1 MLTSIVSFWVSLKK
15 KKKKVVKKNA
25 ERDKKLPKAAQ
36 KSEKLSENVLLT
48 SEPYCAR

>member
-1 MLTSIVSFWVSLKK
+1 MLTSTVSFWISLKK
-15 KKKKVVKKNA
+15 KRKKLSKKLPK
-25 ERDKKLPKAAQ
+25 EIKKLPKAAQ

>member
-1 MLTSIVSFWVSLKK
+1 MLTSTVSFWVSLKK
-15 KKKKVVKKNA
+15 KKKVVKKIA

-48 SEPYCAR
+48 SELYCAR